1 MTETVNGVEI
11 CETRFSHPDFQI
23 GQDMRFPSIWVRV
36 PGAEWVRTPYRRL
49 SVVREQC
56 RANGLDCVETMR
68 QVAKFKQAIMAA
80 EKNRLNTNLQG
91 ERDELQQKILQ
102 VTAER
107 DAARQ
112 QHLVESRKYNAEVER
127 GLALEKHVA
136 EMKGRE
142 ELQNVYGAGQAGR
155 IVGLEGVVESLKAER
170 DELRAQLAKV
180 RAQATE
186 VRAQV
191 AELSGNP
198 GELPAEPAPEPC
210 QWKVGDVVEHDDG
223 SLSYTRRVR
232 DRTEGWVFLQGI
244 ESGLP
249 QREWE
254 HRGWK
259 LFRKDSGCIGV
270 QQLTPRQVDISDGTQ
285 ADGDGQS

>member
-127 GLALEKHVA
+127 GLALEKQVA

-186 VRAQV
+186 VRAQK
-191 AELSGNP
+191 AELSGNS
-198 GELPAEPAPEPC
+198 GELPTEPAPEPY
-210 QWKVGDVVEHDDG
+210 QWQVGDMIVRSG
-223 SLSYTRRVR
+223 SLRSVLETCERSVR
-232 DRTEGWVFLQGI
+232 PEGWEEDEFVSQEFLEGY
-244 ESGLP
+244 
-249 QREWE
+249 
-254 HRGWK
+254 GWK
-259 LFRKDSGCIGV
+259 LYRKASDLGV
-270 QQLTPRQVDISDGTQ
+270 QQLAPRKVEISDSTGT
-285 ADGDGQS
+285 DGEGQP